1 MAVKY
6 GKKKNKQHNILYTI
20 VTAMLLC
27 AVFLAMVGYLYNNTK
42 EEEYENLSDEEFS
55 DKYKWHFLGPIIGI
69 LVVSL
74 GIIIY
79 TIQIAGL

>member
-1 MAVKY
+1 MFYIMAAVVIVIY
-6 GKKKNKQHNILYTI
+6 AIILYQNLTEEI
-20 VTAMLLC
+20 P
-27 AVFLAMVGYLYNNTK
+27 

-55 DKYKWHFLGPIIGI
+55 NKYKWHFLDPIIGI